1 MHGGFAVSSLKNKEG
16 VFGGGGVARWN
27 MESQKSN
34 SLKKKMLLFETLWGL
49 KGTQEEGWG
58 IYMNV

>member
-1 MHGGFAVSSLKNKEG
+1 MHGGFAVSSLKDKQG

-34 SLKKKMLLFETLWGL
+34 SLKKKMLLFET
-49 KGTQEEGWG
+49 QEEGG
-58 IYMNV
+58 GFT